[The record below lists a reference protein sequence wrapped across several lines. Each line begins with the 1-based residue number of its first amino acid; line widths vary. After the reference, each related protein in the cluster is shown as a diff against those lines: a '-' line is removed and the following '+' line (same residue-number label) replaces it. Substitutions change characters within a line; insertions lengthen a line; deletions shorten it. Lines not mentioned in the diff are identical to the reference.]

1 MTIAWHDAIGAI
13 GVALI
18 VGSYFLLQ
26 IGWFRAGLRYSVA
39 NATGAAMIL
48 CSLIF
53 NFNLAA
59 FMVEAFWLAI
69 SIYGVRRSIAARKR
83 NRA

>member
-1 MTIAWHDAIGAI
+1 MTIAWHDVIGAM

-26 IGWFRAGLRYSVA
+26 TGWFRAGFRYSVA
-39 NATGAAMIL
+39 NALGAAMIL
-48 CSLIF
+48 YSLVF

-69 SIYGVRRSIAARKR
+69 SIYGIRRSRLARR
-83 NRA
+83 RSS